1 VLILIKAAE
10 NYKNILVKQQCIEF
24 FIDHAKEIMN
34 INQLWKIFA
43 EENPSIVAELL
54 YWSVNKDEFHKKIPQ
69 TKSYSQW

>member
-1 VLILIKAAE
+1 
-10 NYKNILVKQQCIEF
+10 
-24 FIDHAKEIMN
+24 MN